1 MVSKEEQNS
10 LSSFQFEARLTQASL
25 IKKILEAIKDLVT
38 DANFDCSPEGL
49 SLQAMDSSH
58 VSLVSMVLHAQGF
71 EMFRCQRAVSL
82 GINLASLTKILKCA
96 GNDDSITLR
105 ADEKGDK
112 AEFVFESQSQD
123 RLSEF
128 ELKLMDIDSE
138 HLGIPD
144 TKYSAIVEMPSSEYR
159 RICSD
164 LGVMGDTV
172 RISVSKESVKFQ
184 VDGDIG
190 KGSVCLHPSSVVDKP
205 TEVVKISLEEPVDM
219 IFSIRYLNYFAKAA
233 PLSDTVTLSLSK
245 DFPLQIEFKFGEQMG
260 YLRYYLAPKI
270 D

>member
-96 GNDDSITLR
+96 
-105 ADEKGDK
+105 
-112 AEFVFESQSQD
+112 EFVFESQSQD

-144 TKYSAIVEMPSSEYR
+144 TKYSAIMEMPSSEYR